1 MNSNNI
7 PNISK
12 EKLRFVSRDEKIHDV
27 KFETKPIGYLQD
39 AFIRFAK
46 NKGSLVAAV
55 IIIILLLYALLTPL
69 FATYEM
75 SDSDIFYKNMLPKNN
90 FFAKFGFWDGLKTR
104 EVKQHY
110 YDYYSGIPGA
120 ITETISVKE
129 VSDKF
134 RTTTIYKVRYDGY
147 VGAIGYH
154 YEYVIPEEFEKM
166 KQYEKDN
173 GVILLEPIVDTSQ
186 IVMPN
191 KETDANMWYL
201 SDAKGVAIRDNNGNL
216 QNIFIEDKNSEY
228 GDGYAHYIKQNEGKY
243 KVRVLYKEY
252 YKYKNGHYASFVFGS
267 DNKGYDILTR
277 LAGGA
282 RFSFL
287 LGIAVSV
294 INIIIGV
301 VYGAIEGYYGGWID
315 LVLER
320 ISDILSRMPFIVVA
334 SLFNM
339 YLAQTVGPLGAI
351 FFAFILTGWIGIAY
365 RTRTQFYR
373 FKGSE
378 HVLASR
384 TLGAK
389 DRRLIFKH
397 ILPNAIGTLIT
408 SFALVIPSVIF
419 SESTLSYLGIIDLD
433 GRYLTSI
440 GTLLSSGQTVMNE
453 YPHVLFFP
461 AVFIALLMLSFNI
474 FGNGLRD
481 AFNPSLRGASE

>member
-1 MNSNNI
+1 MSSNNI

-27 KFETKPIGYLQD
+27 KFETKPIGYLKD
-39 AFIRFAK
+39 AFIRFSK
-46 NKGSLVAAV
+46 NKGSLVAA
-55 IIIILLLYALLTPL
+55 IIILILFLYAILTPL

-75 SDSDIFYKNMLPKNN
+75 SDSDIFYKNMLPRNN

-110 YDYYSGIPGA
+110 YDLYSGIPGA
-120 ITETISVKE
+120 ITKTIGVKE

-134 RTTTIYKVRYDGY
+134 RTTTVYTVKYDPY
-147 VGAIGYH
+147 VGDIGYH

-173 GVILLEPIVDTSQ
+173 GVILLEPMVDTSK
-186 IVMPN
+186 IVMPG
-191 KETDANMWYL
+191 KEADANMWFL
-201 SDAKGVAIRDNNGNL
+201 SDNKGVAIRDNNGNL
-216 QNIFIEDKNSEY
+216 QNIYIEDKNSEY

-243 KVRVLYKEY
+243 KVRILYKEF

-294 INIIIGV
+294 VNIIIGV
-301 VYGAIEGYYGGWID
+301 IYGAIEGYYGGWID

-339 YLAQTVGPLGAI
+339 HLAKFVGPLGAI

-419 SESTLSYLGIIDLD
+419 SESSLSYLGVIDLD

-440 GTLLSSGQTVMNE
+440 GTLLSSGQTVMSE

-461 AVFIALLMLSFNI
+461 AIFIALLMLSFNI